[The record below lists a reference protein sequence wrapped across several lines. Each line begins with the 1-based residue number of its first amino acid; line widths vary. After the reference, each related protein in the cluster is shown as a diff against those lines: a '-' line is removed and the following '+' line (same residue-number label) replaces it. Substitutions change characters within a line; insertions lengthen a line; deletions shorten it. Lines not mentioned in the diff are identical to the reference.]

1 MSFIKNKEDF
11 VCENCGTKNKG
22 NGYTNH
28 CSMCL
33 FSKHVD
39 NDPGDRLNTCGGLME
54 PIYVSYTNN
63 NKYVTHKCLK
73 CLFEK
78 NNILTD
84 DDSVETMI
92 KIQKK
97 LYTEI

>member
-11 VCENCGTKNKG
+11 ICENCSFENKG

-39 NDPGDRLNTCGGLME
+39 NDPGDRLNMCGGLME
-54 PIYVSYTNN
+54 PIYVSYA
-63 NKYVTHKCLK
+63 NKDTYVIHKCLK
-73 CLFEK
+73 CSFEK
-78 NNILTD
+78 RNLLNNT
-84 DDSVETMI
+84 DSVDTMI
-92 KIQKK
+92 QVQLTLANK
-97 LYTEI
+97 